1 MRAAKI
7 SGIGGF
13 IPPKVVT
20 NKDLEPILET
30 THDWIVQR
38 TGIEER
44 RWADAETGTA
54 DLGLAASLEALA
66 KAGIDKSKIDLIV
79 LATSSPDIDL
89 PGGAA
94 ILQAKLGLP
103 GIPYF
108 DIRQACSG
116 FVYGLA
122 IADKFIRSGSYNC
135 VLVVGAEVQ
144 SKALDLSP
152 AGKNVSALF
161 GDGAGAVIVEACEV
175 KDPTKDPHII
185 CTELHA
191 DGTHAKEL
199 WIKAP
204 GCGLGAKR
212 LTHEMIDDR
221 SIYPEM
227 NGRLVFTNAV
237 TRMPEVLTSSLKTA
251 GVRLEQ
257 IDYFFFHQANLRI
270 NQKIAED
277 MKIAAGKVHSTIEKF
292 GNTTAGTIPLGMWD
306 AQNKGM
312 LKPGQL
318 FALTAFGAGFTWASA
333 IIRY

>member
-7 SGIGGF
+7 TGIGGCLPSR
-13 IPPKVVT
+13 IVT
-20 NKDLEPILET
+20 NKELEPILET
-30 THDWIVQR
+30 THEWIVQR

-54 DLGLAASLEALA
+54 DLGSVAALEALTQ
-66 KAGIDKSKIDLIV
+66 AGIDKSKIDLIV

-94 ILQAKLGLP
+94 VLQERLNIP
-103 GIPYF
+103 GVPYF

-122 IADKFIRSGSYNC
+122 LADKFIRTGEYQC

-175 KDPTKDPHII
+175 HDPQRDPHIV

-191 DGTHAKEL
+191 DGTYAKEL
-199 WIKAP
+199 WIRAP
-204 GCGLGAKR
+204 GCGLGPHR
-212 LTHEMIDDR
+212 LTHQMIDDR
-221 SIYPEM
+221 WIYPEM
-227 NGRLVFTNAV
+227 NGRLVFTHAV
-237 TRMPEVLTSSLKTA
+237 TRMPEVLNSTLSKA
-251 GVRLEQ
+251 GIPLEQ
-257 IDYFFFHQANLRI
+257 VDYFFFHQANLRI

-277 MKIAAGKVHSTIEKF
+277 MKIPFAKVHSTIERF

-306 AQNKGM
+306 AKNKG
-312 LKPGQL
+312 LLRPGQVL
-318 FALTAFGAGFTWASA
+318 ALTSFGAGFTWASA